1 MILYCVRHGETVF
14 NSGGRIQ
21 GQLDTPLSE
30 LGQRQCLAVT
40 AAFRGQPIEA
50 VYSSPLQRA
59 LGSAIRVADALGLEV
74 RKDPRLMEINAGI
87 FQGLTWDEIAVKYP
101 EEAKRWKSQDPDFQI
116 PGGESRRQLMARA
129 KEAFLDIHSTELKQ
143 AIVVSHGGLLSAAFK
158 SLLDI
163 PAQRNPFSLLNGSI
177 SRLGWSSDV
186 KLLSL
191 NQTEHLQD
199 AQGSGG
205 DL

>member
-30 LGQRQCLAVT
+30 LGQRQCLAIT
-40 AAFRGQPIEA
+40 STFRGQPIEA

-59 LGSAIRVADALGLEV
+59 LGSATRVADVLGLQV
-74 RKDPRLMEINAGI
+74 RTDPRLMEINAGI
-87 FQGLTWDEIAVKYP
+87 FQGLTWDEIAIKYP
-101 EEAKRWKSQDPDFQI
+101 EDARRWKSQDPDFQI
-116 PGGESRRQLMARA
+116 PGGETRRELMARA
-129 KEAFLDIHSTELKQ
+129 REAFLDIHKTGIKQ
-143 AIVVSHGGLLSAAFK
+143 AVVVSHGGLLSAAFK
-158 SLLDI
+158 ALLEI

-191 NQTEHLQD
+191 NQTDHLHG